1 MKKNI
6 ILARNV
12 LRNWSSYLF
21 GAPLPVPVGYL
32 IISTTYACNARC
44 GMCNIFEFYNDRPE
58 LRAQEIDFGLLLE
71 RLGKSMV
78 LKTVSHI
85 DLTGGEPFLNKDL
98 GTFIS
103 GLFEL
108 PAVDFVSINTNG
120 FLTAKIIS
128 DVEAVLSKL
137 KVHQRFS
144 LSISIDGIGV
154 LHDSIRGVPGAF
166 DKVDKTVAALKQL
179 RQRYPQLALRS
190 NAVIQQANLQGL
202 DKIRGYWDQHD
213 ISGSFGVIQMPF
225 YTRSDVQDA
234 QSDIREFS
242 QQDLAVIKS
251 ATPKSRG
258 MNRYIDDGCRRP
270 LHCFAG
276 HSAVCIDPFGA
287 LYPCNFLTGTE
298 EYRMGDLKQAGFD
311 EIWSSPRAGKIREMT
326 GKCPYTQCWN
336 GCEVDQTLVQF
347 DAINRAVRILSFGLL
362 SYYRLKGL
370 RELE

>member
-12 LRNWSSYLF
+12 IRNWLSYLY

-44 GMCNIFEFYNDRPE
+44 GMCNIFEFYKYRPE
-58 LRAQEIDFGLLLE
+58 LRAHEIDFGLLLE
-71 RLGKSMV
+71 RLGKSEV
-78 LKTVSHI
+78 LKTVTHI

-98 GTFIS
+98 GIFIS

-108 PAVDFVSINTNG
+108 PAVDFVTINTNG
-120 FLTAKIIS
+120 FLTAKIVS
-128 DVEAVLSKL
+128 DVEGILSKL
-137 KVHQRFS
+137 KDNQRFS
-144 LSISIDGIGV
+144 LSVSIDGIGA

-166 DKVDKTVAALKQL
+166 AMVEKTVAELKLL
-179 RQRYPQLALRS
+179 RQHYPQLTLRS
-190 NAVIQQANLQGL
+190 NAVIQQANLHVL
-202 DKIRGYWDQHD
+202 DQIRGYWDQHG
-213 ISGSFGVIQMPF
+213 ICGSFGVIQMPF
-225 YTRSDVQDA
+225 YTRSDVQDV
-234 QSDIREFS
+234 QDDIREFS
-242 QQDLAVIKS
+242 SEDLAIIK
-251 ATPKSRG
+251 AAAPKSRG
-258 MNRYIDDGCRRP
+258 MNRYIDDGCQRP

-298 EYRMGDLKQAGFD
+298 EYRIGDLKQAGLD
-311 EIWSSPRAGKIREMT
+311 EIWSSPKAEKVRKMT
-326 GKCPYTQCWN
+326 GQCPYTQCWN
-336 GCEVDQTLVQF
+336 GCEVDQTLIQY

>member
-6 ILARNV
+6 ILACNV
-12 LRNWSSYLF
+12 IRNWLSYLF

-58 LRAQEIDFGLLLE
+58 LHAQEIDFSLLLE
-71 RLGKSMV
+71 KLVKSEI
-78 LKTVSHI
+78 LKTVTHI
-85 DLTGGEPFLNKDL
+85 DLTGGEPFLNNDL
-98 GTFIS
+98 GKFIS

-108 PAVDFVSINTNG
+108 PAVDFVTINTNG
-120 FLTAKIIS
+120 FLTSKIVG
-128 DVEAVLSKL
+128 DVEGILSKL
-137 KVHQRFS
+137 NDHQHFS
-144 LSISIDGIGV
+144 LSVSIDGIGA

-166 DKVDKTVAALKQL
+166 DKVEKTVAALNKL

-190 NAVIQQANLQGL
+190 NAVIQRDNLYEL
-202 DKIRGYWDQHD
+202 DQIKGYWDKHG

-225 YTRSDVQDA
+225 YTRSEVQDA

-242 QQDLAVIKS
+242 PEDLAVIKS

-258 MNRYIDDGCRRP
+258 MNRYLDDGCQRP

-298 EYRMGDLKQAGFD
+298 EYRIGNLKQAGFD
-311 EIWSSPRAGKIREMT
+311 EIWSSPEAGKVREMT

-336 GCEVDQTLVQF
+336 GCEVDQTLIQY
-347 DAINRAVRILSFGLL
+347 DAINKAVRVLSFGLL